1 MNTIQLKRGTY
12 NRWISTATVLGSG
25 ELGLDTTNNIIK
37 VGNGSGTWGN
47 LPIFNTNISG
57 VFSATTGIFQ
67 DIVANGS
74 GDIILSA
81 NNDLGF
87 PILSVSRTGVV
98 NVNGV
103 SNFNSVPLVSGVPVS
118 LSGHSHASSDITNF
132 NASVS
137 GLVSGIYA
145 PLSGK
150 LNQFASTSSAE
161 LFSIISDDTGSG
173 LLVFNTSPSF
183 SGVPTVPTASSGTNT
198 NQIASTSFVRTEIS
212 NLLASAPSTLDT
224 LNELATALGNDANFS
239 TTITNSLAGKANLSG
254 ATFTGRVS
262 APTGNFTIL
271 QQNGTAVS
279 VSGHAHTAVE
289 ITYDP
294 LGVATSATN
303 VQMALEDIE
312 NALENRIGITQ
323 YASASDVGVVKI
335 GSGITIGN
343 SGLISVSTN
352 YAAPTHNHTSSQ
364 ITNFNTSVSGLV
376 SGIYYLNSN
385 PSGYTNNVGTVTS
398 VSALILGTTGTDV
411 SSSVSNS
418 STSPV
423 ITLNLPSAS
432 SSNRG
437 LLTSSDWS
445 TFNNKQP
452 SGNYSIVGHTHTS
465 SNITDFNT
473 AVASASPEE
482 IVEYLATTNFPAVGN
497 STLLY
502 IATDA
507 SRAYRWTGSE
517 YIEVGSSASYV
528 ANHSHSANDIT
539 NFNSSVSGLL
549 PITSI
554 LAGNNVSVAASGTS
568 YIISSSGTGGGSSIK
583 LGTIM
588 ALS

>member
-239 TTITNSLAGKANLSG
+239 TTVTNNLAGKANLSG
-254 ATFTGRVS
+254 ASFTGTIT
-262 APTGNFTIL
+262 APTGNFTTL
-271 QQNGTAVS
+271 QQNGVAVS
-279 VSGHAHTAVE
+279 VSGHTHTA
-289 ITYDP
+289 
-294 LGVATSATN
+294 
-303 VQMALEDIE
+303 
-312 NALENRIGITQ
+312 
-323 YASASDVGVVKI
+323 
-335 GSGITIGN
+335 
-343 SGLISVSTN
+343 
-352 YAAPTHNHTSSQ
+352 SQ
-364 ITNFNTSVSGLV
+364 IT
-376 SGIYYLNSN
+376 
-385 PSGYTNNVGTVTS
+385 
-398 VSALILGTTGTDV
+398 D
-411 SSSVSNS
+411 
-418 STSPV
+418 
-423 ITLNLPSAS
+423 
-432 SSNRG
+432 
-437 LLTSSDWS
+437 
-445 TFNNKQP
+445 
-452 SGNYSIVGHTHTS
+452 
-465 SNITDFNT
+465 
-473 AVASASPEE
+473 
-482 IVEYLATTNFPAVGN
+482 
-497 STLLY
+497 
-502 IATDA
+502 
-507 SRAYRWTGSE
+507 
-517 YIEVGSSASYV
+517 
-528 ANHSHSANDIT
+528 
-539 NFNSSVSGLL
+539 FNSSVSGLL
-549 PITSI
+549 PVKNI
-554 LAGNNVSVAASGTS
+554 LAGSGIAVSGNLGDYTVSVGIIDCGIIAPTSIFIPPTVAYYAFNANVTDANALYDGTAYGSPSFVSGYVGNAIQLNSPSKYVTVPRSISTNWTIAFFVRTASASPSSSNWYDGVSLLNGEMPGDVNDFGVVYLNNKVSVGIGNPDTTIFSSSTINNNVWRHVCATRNSTTGQVKIYIDGTLETTANMPTGTKSAASTLIIGGSVKYGSFNGLIDNMKIFDSVLTDAQ
-568 YIISSSGTGGGSSIK
+568 ISSLATGN
-583 LGTIM
+583 
-588 ALS
+588 